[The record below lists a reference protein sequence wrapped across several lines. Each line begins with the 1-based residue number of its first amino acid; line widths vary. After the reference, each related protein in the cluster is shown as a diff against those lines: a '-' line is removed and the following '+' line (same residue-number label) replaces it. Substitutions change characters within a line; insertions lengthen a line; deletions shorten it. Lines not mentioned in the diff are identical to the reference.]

1 MTPRERVLAMGV
13 GAALVVAIGSYG
25 VNSVRK
31 GFQIKHDQIEQLET
45 KILSQ
50 ESAITDGLLNRK
62 KIELVSSRSLPSDSE
77 RAQADYTEW
86 LIGLVKS
93 SGMNAPKWSF
103 NPRDIAE
110 QGVYRRYGFSVSGS
124 GTIESLNR
132 LLYNFYEKDYLH
144 RITTMKITPVLN
156 VPYQLN
162 IQLSGEVLALDAAS
176 SKQASPDWISPRVAG
191 KSMED
196 YRKILTQRNIFSP
209 ANHIPDWSATATAQA
224 TKGVPFMYSPKAKDQ
239 DSGQVL
245 RYELLSDAP
254 KGMQFSKEGDKL
266 SWTPSELGKVEVE
279 LLVYDSGIPQ
289 GWNTQKLTI
298 EVVDPPPPEQPAKAP
313 PKFDIASQAEVSGLV
328 AGRNG
333 PEVFIRSKLEGK
345 TLNLKVGD
353 KLSLG
358 SVEGT
363 VVSIG
368 ANYIEVETDG
378 KKWTVGLD
386 ESLADA
392 YRRTMKVD

>member
-1 MTPRERVLAMGV
+1 MTPRERVLALGV
-13 GAALVVAIGSYG
+13 GVAIVVAGGSYAF
-25 VNSVRK
+25 NSIRK
-31 GFQIKHDQIEQLET
+31 GMQLKQSKIDQLET
-45 KILSQ
+45 QVLKQ
-50 ESAITDGLLNRK
+50 ESDITDGLFSRK
-62 KIELVSSRSLPSDSE
+62 KIDLIAARSLPSNNQQ
-77 RAQADYTEW
+77 AQADYTEW
-86 LIGLVKS
+86 LIGLIKS
-93 SGMNAPKWSF
+93 SELNAPKWSF
-103 NPRDIAE
+103 NPRDIPE
-110 QGVYRRYGFSVSGS
+110 KGVYHRYGFSVSGS
-124 GTIESLNR
+124 GTIENLNS

-144 RITTMKITPVLN
+144 RIVSMKITPVQN
-156 VPYQLN
+156 TPYQLN
-162 IQLSGEVLALDAAS
+162 IQLTGEVLALDAAS
-176 SKQASPDWISPRVAG
+176 PKQASPDWISPRVS
-191 KSMED
+191 KSAEE

-209 ANHIPDWSATATAQA
+209 ANHIPDWPEKATAQA
-224 TKGVPFMYSPKAKDQ
+224 TKGVPFVYTPTAKDQ
-239 DSGQVL
+239 DAGQAL
-245 RYELLSDAP
+245 RYELVSDAP
-254 KGMQFSKEGDKL
+254 NGMQLSTNGDKL
-266 SWTPSELGKVEVE
+266 SWTPTELGKVEVE

-298 EVVDPPPPEQPAKAP
+298 EVVEPPPPPPPAKVP

-363 VVSIG
+363 VVNIG
-368 ANYIEVETDG
+368 ANYIEVETEG

-392 YRRTMKVD
+392 YRRTMKTE